1 MISAC
6 RCVSLTFA
14 ELRKAKSIECIG
26 IMIGCFVSMSGTARY
41 GYECACRNS
50 HTIGKCEWAQHKTNQ
65 GDWEEARLTSA
76 VCTRDR
82 EYNERR
88 PRPSTRWVSLR
99 KLSILCIL
107 STPAFVQPSSLITA
121 STSSR
126 RGSRYSG
133 LARRRYKTCVTV
145 YDLTMSMT
153 ASQGETE
160 GHDLPETSNERL
172 QDWLRAIDVQSLR

>member
-6 RCVSLTFA
+6 RCVPLTFA
-14 ELRKAKSIECIG
+14 ELSKAKSIKCIG
-26 IMIGCFVSMSGTARY
+26 IMIVCFVSMGGTARY
-41 GYECACRNS
+41 GDKCVCGNS
-50 HTIGKCEWAQHKTNQ
+50 YTIGKCEWAQHKTNQ
-65 GDWEEARLTSA
+65 GNWKEARLTSA
-76 VCTRDR
+76 FLTRDR

-88 PRPSTRWVSLR
+88 PRPSTRWVSLS

-107 STPAFVQPSSLITA
+107 SIPAFVQPSSLITA

-133 LARRRYKTCVTV
+133 LARRRYKICVTV
-145 YDLTMSMT
+145 YERTMNRT

-160 GHDLPETSNERL
+160 DRDLPETLNG
-172 QDWLRAIDVQSLR
+172 